1 VTARFRCP
9 NPPLDDLELA
19 DVDAILDALEAALVT
34 PETPLFDGARQT
46 WQPVSGHPEVRAA
59 WAERA
64 RYRPPGGSGLVLPAL
79 PPPDQPIDEELA
91 LRRAAFAQVRVRER
105 AGLVAADLP
114 DPRRP
119 RFAVAGVVGVLL
131 LLLLMGWLVVALAGR
146 VADAAARAVG
156 R

>member
-1 VTARFRCP
+1 MPSRFRCP
-9 NPPLDDLELA
+9 NPPLEDIELA

-34 PETPLFDGARQT
+34 AETPLFDGARQT
-46 WQPVSGHPEVRAA
+46 WQPVGGHPEVRAA

-64 RYRPPGGSGLVLPAL
+64 RYRPPGGSGLDLPAL
-79 PPPDQPIDEELA
+79 PPPEQPFDEELA
-91 LRRAAFAQVRVRER
+91 LRRAAFAQVRARER
-105 AGLVAADLP
+105 AGLIAADLP

-119 RFAVAGVVGVLL
+119 RFVAAGVVGVLL
-131 LLLLMGWLVVALAGR
+131 LLVLVGWLVVTLAGR